1 MQSKKQRQNSILSEP
16 GPLVV
21 FDSSH
26 GQPNW
31 SQTGF
36 SSREMVTN
44 FAGVMELLCR
54 LGCVCATSASA
65 PLSTSLSR
73 TRLLVIPP
81 PTGEYNRSRKCWNP
95 RSDLLFTGGDIQD
108 VLKFVQDGGR
118 LLAFGYRF
126 GDSFTRSNL
135 RELFS
140 PLGCLL
146 NDDAVLDLQL
156 LRATYPLDAYFD
168 TPGNELPLQWSATG
182 VTTVR
187 WRTTATFTILPG
199 ANVVPLALSAGGN
212 CISFDKNLRRISFSS
227 LPVAVA
233 GQNGRGRFALFGG
246 PHVFETGTYGLLT
259 SHDNARFLQNVLR
272 WLLDDGPPGLQPRPT
287 VHHALGTFFFNGRL
301 EVEREVQAQRDQ
313 HTIAYVER
321 ILRQTGIIK
330 ALDRPYWLP

>member
-1 MQSKKQRQNSILSEP
+1 MQSKKNNQKSILARS
-16 GPLVV
+16 GPLAL

-26 GQPNW
+26 GQRNW
-31 SQTGF
+31 AQTGF
-36 SSREMVTN
+36 SSREMQTN

-54 LGCVCATSASA
+54 LGCVCATTASD
-65 PLSTSLSR
+65 PLSTSLPR
-73 TRLLVIPP
+73 TRLLVIPTS
-81 PTGEYNRSRKCWNP
+81 TGEYNRSRKCWTP

-168 TPGNELPLQWSATG
+168 TPGNELPLQWSATA

-199 ANVVPLALSAGGN
+199 ANVVPLALSAGGK
-212 CISFDKNLRRISFSS
+212 CISFDRSLRCIRFSS

-233 GQNGRGRFALFGG
+233 GQSGRGRFALFGG

-287 VHHALGTFFFNGRL
+287 THHALGTYFFNRQL